1 MKKLCSLVSC
11 LMVGIS
17 LSFAAKVD
25 TVLIHSTVMNRDIK
39 CVVVLPDSYA
49 KGSQDYPV
57 LYLLHGYSG
66 NYANW
71 VKHAPDF
78 LKCVDQYN
86 IIGICPDGNYNSWY
100 FDSPVDSAVKFE
112 TYVSKEVPAYVDL
125 HYRTKKDRKYR
136 ALGGLSMGGHGALY
150 LAILHKD
157 FFGAAVSMS
166 GGVDFTPFPKNWDIA
181 KVLGPYEQNKER
193 WQLHTAQH
201 LAGTLNNGDL
211 ALSFECGTGDFFQ
224 GVNRALHLKLTNLK
238 IDHDYA
244 ERPGQHNWDYWNNAI
259 NYQMLFL
266 HRFFES
272 GKTAPSAGK

>member
-1 MKKLCSLVSC
+1 MKKMLSIAACLLVS
-11 LMVGIS
+11 IS

-25 TVLIHSTVMNRDIK
+25 TVLIHSASMNKDIR
-39 CVVVLPDSYA
+39 CVVVLPDSYTNTA
-49 KGSQDYPV
+49 QTYPV

-71 VKHAPDF
+71 VKNAPDF
-78 LKCVDQYN
+78 IACVDRFG
-86 IIGICPDGNYNSWY
+86 IIGICPDGHYNSWY
-100 FDSPVDSAVKFE
+100 FDSPIDSSVKYE
-112 TYVSKEVPAYVDL
+112 TFVSKEVPAYVDS
-125 HYRTKKDRKYR
+125 HYRTKKDRRFR

-150 LAILHKD
+150 LGILHKD

-181 KVLGPYEQNKER
+181 KVLGAYDQNKER
-193 WQLHTAQH
+193 WQRRTVQYLV
-201 LAGTLNNGDL
+201 GTLKNGDL
-211 ALSFECGTGDFFQ
+211 AISFECGTGDFFL

-244 ERPGQHNWDYWNNAI
+244 ERPGQHNWAYWNNAI

-266 HRFFES
+266 HRFFVKNEQEPGS
-272 GKTAPSAGK
+272 

>member
-1 MKKLCSLVSC
+1 MKKMLSIAACLLVS
-11 LMVGIS
+11 IS

-25 TVLIHSTVMNRDIK
+25 TVLIHSASMNKDIR
-39 CVVVLPDSYA
+39 CVVVLPDSYTNTA
-49 KGSQDYPV
+49 QTYPV

-71 VKHAPDF
+71 VKNAPDF
-78 LKCVDQYN
+78 IACVDRFG
-86 IIGICPDGNYNSWY
+86 IIGICPDGHYNSWY
-100 FDSPVDSAVKFE
+100 FDSPIDSSVKYE
-112 TYVSKEVPAYVDL
+112 TFVSKEVPAYVDS
-125 HYRTKKDRKYR
+125 HYRTKKDRRFR

-150 LAILHKD
+150 LGILHKD

-181 KVLGPYEQNKER
+181 KVLGAYDQNKER
-193 WQLHTAQH
+193 WQRHTVQY
-201 LAGTLNNGDL
+201 LVGTLKNGDL
-211 ALSFECGTGDFFQ
+211 AISFECGTGDFFL

-244 ERPGQHNWDYWNNAI
+244 ERPGQHNWAYWNNAI

-266 HRFFES
+266 HRFFVKNEQEPGS
-272 GKTAPSAGK
+272 